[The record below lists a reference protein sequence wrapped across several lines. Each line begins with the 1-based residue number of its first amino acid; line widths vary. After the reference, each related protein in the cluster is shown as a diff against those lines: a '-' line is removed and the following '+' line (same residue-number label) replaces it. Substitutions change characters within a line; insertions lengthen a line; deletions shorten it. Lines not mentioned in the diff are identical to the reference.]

1 MDLRHMR
8 HFVAVADELHF
19 GRAALKLH
27 MAQPPLSQ
35 SIRRL
40 EDDLGVQLFKRSRLG
55 VELTEAGQVFL
66 GEARRTLLQAE
77 LARKIARRADSGT
90 PDVRISFID
99 HALRYVVPPVIMKFR
114 EALPDVQIDLSEET
128 PREQINS
135 LLAGNRDVAFILA
148 GVIPINDEFEQLVVQ
163 RTRFVAAV
171 PADWPLAKQDS
182 ITLRELSNQP
192 FIRPPEKYL
201 DRLPETL
208 AIFQNVGVLP
218 QVVQEVTQPSVALSL
233 VGVGMGCALVSANAL
248 ATPLH
253 NVKFLRISDHPPNRH
268 WELIM
273 LWNPDRLNKP
283 SAVFVQLAK
292 DHVAANPQLVDL
304 SNYPG

>member
-8 HFVAVADELHF
+8 HFVAVAEELHF
-19 GRAALKLH
+19 GRAALRLH

-40 EDDLGVQLFKRSRLG
+40 EDDLGVLLFKRSRLG
-55 VELTEAGQVFL
+55 VELTEAGKVFL

-77 LARKIARRADSGT
+77 LARKITRRAESGMA
-90 PDVRISFID
+90 DVRICFVD
-99 HALRYVVPPVIMKFR
+99 HALRNIIPPLIVKFR
-114 EALPDVQIDLSEET
+114 RTLPDIQVDLFEEIPSAQIK
-128 PREQINS
+128 S
-135 LLAGNRDVAFILA
+135 LRAGDRDIGFLVT
-148 GVIPINDEFEQLVVQ
+148 GVTAIGDEFEQFVVQ

-171 PADWPLAKQDS
+171 PADWPLAQQDS

-218 QVVQEVTQPSVALSL
+218 QVVQEVVQPNITLSL
-233 VGVGMGCALVSANAL
+233 VGAGMGCSLFPAVVL
-248 ATPLH
+248 TTHPH
-253 NVKFLRISDHPPNRH
+253 NVKFLRISDHPSNRH
-268 WELIM
+268 WALAM
-273 LWNPDRLNKP
+273 LWNPDRLSKS
-283 SAVFVQLAK
+283 SAAFVQLVK

-304 SNYPG
+304 SD

>member
-8 HFVAVADELHF
+8 HFVAVAEELHF
-19 GRAALKLH
+19 GRAALRLH

-55 VELTEAGQVFL
+55 VELTEAGHVFL

-77 LARKIARRADSGT
+77 LARKITRRADSGT

-99 HALRYVVPPVIMKFR
+99 HALRYVVPPIVVKFR
-114 EALPDVQIDLSEET
+114 EALPDVQMDLSEET
-128 PREQINS
+128 PSAQVRS
-135 LLAGNRDVAFILA
+135 LLAGDRDIAFILA
-148 GVIPINDEFEQLVVQ
+148 GVIPINDEFEQFVMQ

-171 PADWPLAKQDS
+171 PADWPIAKQDS

-201 DRLPETL
+201 HRLPETL

-218 QVVQEVTQPSVALSL
+218 KVVQEVVQPGVALSL
-233 VGVGMGCALVSANAL
+233 VGAGMGCGLVSANAL
-248 ATPLH
+248 ATPLN

-273 LWNPDRLNKP
+273 LWNPDRLSKP
-283 SAVFVQLAK
+283 AATFIQLAK
-292 DHVAANPQLVDL
+292 EHVAANPQLIDL
-304 SNYPG
+304 SESPG